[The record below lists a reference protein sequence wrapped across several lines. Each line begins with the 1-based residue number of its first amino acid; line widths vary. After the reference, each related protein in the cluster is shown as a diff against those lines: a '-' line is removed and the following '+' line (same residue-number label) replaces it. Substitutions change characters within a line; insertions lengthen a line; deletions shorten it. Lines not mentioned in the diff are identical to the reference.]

1 MGSASAI
8 GIIEAYEVASLADD
22 TTYNEGGLIKYDTL
36 DLLLND
42 LQAQTEWASDVNN
55 SWSSIQ
61 NNAKPGNIVIQRE
74 IINDGGGNN
83 ANYYYAVNTGEY
95 QQDPTFDTSEAASD
109 GRVWATYSSL
119 ERGVI
124 KAKYK
129 RYDNDTYDAGLNS
142 AISTLV
148 ANIMKNLVKTKARYD
163 FNKIGT
169 NTEFVDKNLTAFVEA
184 TTAGVEEVSSLAD
197 PDEQIASGGTQGQY

>member
-1 MGSASAI
+1 MGSATAV
-8 GIIEAYEVASLADD
+8 GIIEEYAVASLADD
-22 TTYNEGGLIKYDTL
+22 TTYNERGLFKNATP
-36 DLLLND
+36 DLLFND
-42 LQAQTEWASDVNN
+42 LEGQNEWASNVNN

-74 IINDGGGNN
+74 IINDGGNN
-83 ANYYYAVNTGEY
+83 AANYFYPVNTGDN
-95 QQDPTFDTSEAASD
+95 QQDPTFDISDAASD

-129 RYDNDTYDAGLNS
+129 RYNNDTYDAGLNS